1 MEYDG
6 IYRRILVCYNFLRK
20 TKSVKE
26 GAETIM
32 KKKNAVSAVLA
43 VALAAAAILPGCGS
57 GDNGGVTEI
66 EILQYKPEAA
76 TYFDQVEDQFNAT
89 HDNIHLT
96 ISSPNDAST
105 IMRTRFIRED
115 YPDIIGIG
123 GDINYSYY
131 VDAGI
136 LADVS
141 QYEGLSDINP
151 SYIDILEN
159 LEIVPTE
166 GTYGIPYVANAA
178 GILYNR
184 DMFEEHGWTIPET
197 WDELIALCEDIQAE
211 GILPFYLGF
220 RDTWTCLA
228 PWNALAVGLSPSDTC
243 QRVNAGETTFQD
255 EYREIAEKCLELVE
269 YGPEDPFAYGYNDAC
284 TAFANGESA
293 MYPIGSYAVPQI
305 LSVNPDMN
313 IDSFVMPAND
323 NADENTLNSGVDLMF
338 AVTEACE
345 NKDAAYEVIDFL
357 LADENIQAYIDDQN
371 AIPCKTGDFKLA
383 SQLDGMTSF
392 IESGN
397 MTDYQDHYYP
407 SEMAADALI
416 QTFLINKDVDAFLS
430 DFDTRWQR
438 YNRDIIREVQEYN
451 EENGTAE

>member
-1 MEYDG
+1 MTISG
-6 IYRRILVCYNFLRK
+6 K
-20 TKSVKE
+20 AKKE
-26 GAETIM
+26 GAETTM
-32 KKKNAVSAVLA
+32 KKKKVISTVLA
-43 VALAAAAILPGCGS
+43 VSMLAAAILPGCGS
-57 GDNGGVTEI
+57 DENSGKTEI

-76 TYFDQVEDQFNAT
+76 TYFDQVEEQFNAT
-89 HDNIHLT
+89 HDDIHLT

-131 VDAGI
+131 VDADI

-141 QYEGLSDINP
+141 DYEGLSDVKQ

-159 LEIVPTE
+159 LEITPKD
-166 GTYGIPYVANAA
+166 GTYGVPYVANAA
-178 GILYNR
+178 GILYNK
-184 DMFEEHGWTIPET
+184 DMFEEHGWEIPES
-197 WDELIALCEDIQAE
+197 WSELIDLCEEIQAE
-211 GILPFYLGF
+211 GILPFYFGF

-228 PWNALAVGLSPSDTC
+228 PWNSLAVDLAPADTC
-243 QRVNAGETTFQD
+243 QQVNAGETTFSE
-255 EYREIAEKCLELVE
+255 EYVEVAEKCLELVS

-305 LSVNPDMN
+305 LSVNPEMN
-313 IDSFVMPAND
+313 IDSFVTPGND
-323 NADENTLNSGVDLMF
+323 DSSKNTLNSGVDLMF
-338 AVTEACE
+338 AVTAECE
-345 NKDAAYEVIDFL
+345 NKEAAYEVLDFL
-357 LADENIQAYIDDQN
+357 MADENIQAYIDDQN
-371 AIPCKTGDFKLA
+371 AVPCKDGDFDLA
-383 SQLDGMTSF
+383 PMLDGMTPF

-416 QTFLINKDVDAFLS
+416 QTYLINKDADAFLK
-430 DFDTRWQR
+430 DFDSRWQR
-438 YNRDIIREVQEYN
+438 YNRDIIRAVQEYN
-451 EENGTAE
+451 EEHGSAE

>member
-1 MEYDG
+1 
-6 IYRRILVCYNFLRK
+6 
-20 TKSVKE
+20 
-26 GAETIM
+26 M
-32 KKKNAVSAVLA
+32 KKKKVISAVLA
-43 VALAAAAILPGCGS
+43 VSMLAAVILPGCGS
-57 GDNGGVTEI
+57 DENSGKTEI

-76 TYFDQVEDQFNAT
+76 TYFDQVEEQFNAT
-89 HDNIHLT
+89 HDDIHLT

-131 VDAGI
+131 VDADI

-141 QYEGLSDINP
+141 DYEGLSDVKQ

-159 LEIVPTE
+159 LEITPKD
-166 GTYGIPYVANAA
+166 GTYGVPYVANAA
-178 GILYNR
+178 GILYNK
-184 DMFEEHGWTIPET
+184 DMFEEHGWEIPES
-197 WDELIALCEDIQAE
+197 WSELIDLCEEIQAE
-211 GILPFYLGF
+211 GILPFYFGF

-228 PWNALAVGLSPSDTC
+228 PWNSLAVDLAPADTC
-243 QRVNAGETTFQD
+243 QQVNAGETTFSE
-255 EYREIAEKCLELVE
+255 EYVEVAEKCLELVS

-305 LSVNPDMN
+305 LSVNPEMN
-313 IDSFVMPAND
+313 IDSFVTPGND
-323 NADENTLNSGVDLMF
+323 DPSKNTLNSGVDLMF
-338 AVTEACE
+338 AVTAECE
-345 NKDAAYEVIDFL
+345 NKEAAYEVLDFL
-357 LADENIQAYIDDQN
+357 MADENIQAYIDDQN
-371 AIPCKTGDFKLA
+371 AVPCKDGDFDLA
-383 SQLDGMTSF
+383 PMLDGMTSF

-416 QTFLINKDVDAFLS
+416 QTYLINKDADAFLK
-430 DFDTRWQR
+430 DFDSRWQR
-438 YNRDIIREVQEYN
+438 YNRDIIRAVQEYN
-451 EENGTAE
+451 EEHGSAE

>member
-1 MEYDG
+1 MRKGKKVIGAALVGCMTASMFLTACGDG
-6 IYRRILVCYNFLRK
+6 N
-20 TKSVKE
+20 E
-26 GAETIM
+26 
-32 KKKNAVSAVLA
+32 N
-43 VALAAAAILPGCGS
+43 S
-57 GDNGGVTEI
+57 GKTEI

-76 TYFDQVEDQFNAT
+76 TYFDQVEEEFNAT
-89 HDNIHLT
+89 HDDIHLT
-96 ISSPNDAST
+96 IDSPNDAST

-141 QYEGLSDINP
+141 DSEVMGEIKD
-151 SYIDILEN
+151 SYKDILEA

-166 GTYGIPYVANAA
+166 GTFGIPYVANAA

-184 DMFEEHGWTIPET
+184 DMFEEHGWEIPTT
-197 WDELIALCEDIQAE
+197 WNELMTLCNDIQSE
-211 GILPFYLGF
+211 GILPFYFGF
-220 RDTWTCLA
+220 KDTWTCLA
-228 PWNALAVGLSPSDTC
+228 PWNSMAVALAPSDLC
-243 QRVNAGETTFQD
+243 KQVNRGEATFTD
-255 EYREIAEKCLELVE
+255 EYREVAEKYLELLE

-305 LSVNPDMN
+305 QQVNPDMN
-313 IDSFVMPAND
+313 IDSFVTPASD
-323 NADENTLNSGVDLMF
+323 TKEGNTLNSGVDLMF

-345 NKDAAYEVIDFL
+345 NKEAAYEVLEFL
-357 LADENIQAYIDDQN
+357 YEDENIQAYIDDQN
-371 AIPCKTGDFKLA
+371 AIPCKEGDFELA
-383 SQLDGMTSF
+383 SQLDGMTEY

-407 SEMAADALI
+407 SEMAVDAQI
-416 QTFLINKDVDAFLS
+416 QTFLINKDVDAFLKKFDS
-430 DFDTRWQR
+430 DWTR
-438 YNRDIIREVQEYN
+438 YNRDIIREVQEYE
-451 EENGTAE
+451 EENGND

>member
-1 MEYDG
+1 M
-6 IYRRILVCYNFLRK
+6 L
-20 TKSVKE
+20 KE

-32 KKKNAVSAVLA
+32 KKKKVISAVLA
-43 VALAAAAILPGCGS
+43 VSMLSAAILPGCGS
-57 GDNGGVTEI
+57 GEDSGVTEI

-76 TYFDQVEDQFNAT
+76 TYFDQVEDEFNAT
-89 HDNIHLT
+89 HDDIHLT

-141 QYEGLSDINP
+141 DYEGLADINQ

-159 LEIVPTE
+159 LEIVPTD
-166 GTYGIPYVANAA
+166 GTFGVPYVANAA

-184 DMFEEHGWTIPET
+184 DMFEEHGWEIPET
-197 WDELIALCEDIQAE
+197 WNELIDLCEDIQAE
-211 GILPFYLGF
+211 GILPFYFGF

-228 PWNALAVGLSPSDTC
+228 PWNALAVGLAPEDTC
-243 QRVNAGETTFQD
+243 RNVNAGETTFTD
-255 EYREIAEKCLELVE
+255 EYRETAEKCLELVS
-269 YGPEDPFAYGYNDAC
+269 YGPDDPFAYGYNDAC

-305 LSVNPDMN
+305 LSVNPEMN
-313 IDSFVMPAND
+313 IDSFVMPGNED
-323 NADENTLNSGVDLMF
+323 PSENTLNSGVDLMF

-345 NKDAAYEVIDFL
+345 NKDAAFEVIDFL
-357 LADENIQAYIDDQN
+357 LEDENIQAYIDDQN
-371 AIPCKTGDFKLA
+371 AIPCKTGDFQLA
-383 SQLDGMTSF
+383 SELDGMTSF
-392 IESGN
+392 IEAGN

-416 QTFLINKDVDAFLS
+416 QTFLINEDVDEFLS

-451 EENGTAE
+451 EEHGTAE

>member
-1 MEYDG
+1 
-6 IYRRILVCYNFLRK
+6 
-20 TKSVKE
+20 
-26 GAETIM
+26 M
-32 KKKNAVSAVLA
+32 KRKNAISAVLA
-43 VALAAAAILPGCGS
+43 VTMLTAAILPGCGTQEDS
-57 GDNGGVTEI
+57 GKTEI

-76 TYFDQVEDQFNAT
+76 TYFDKVEEEFNAT
-89 HDNIHLT
+89 HDDIHLT

-136 LADVS
+136 LTDVS
-141 QYEGLSDINP
+141 DYEGLADINP
-151 SYIDILEN
+151 SYVDILES

-166 GTYGIPYVANAA
+166 GTYGVPYVANAA
-178 GILYNR
+178 GVLYNR
-184 DMFEEHGWTIPET
+184 DIFEEHGWEIPET
-197 WDELIALCEDIQAE
+197 WDELISLCEDIQAE
-211 GILPFYLGF
+211 GMLPFYFGF

-228 PWNALAVGLSPSDTC
+228 PWNALAVGLAPSDTC
-243 QRVNAGETTFQD
+243 QNVNAGETTFTE
-255 EYREIAEKCLELVE
+255 EYRETAEKCLQLLD
-269 YGPEDPFAYGYNDAC
+269 YGPDDPFAYGYNDAC
-284 TAFANGESA
+284 TAFANGESV

-313 IDSFVMPAND
+313 IDSFVMPGNND
-323 NADENTLNSGVDLMF
+323 PEANTLNSGVDLMF
-338 AVTEACE
+338 AVTEECE
-345 NKDAAYEVIDFL
+345 NKEAALEVIDFL
-357 LADENIQAYIDDQN
+357 LEDENLQAYIDDQN
-371 AIPCKTGDFKLA
+371 AVPCKMGDFELA
-383 SQLDGMTSF
+383 SQLDGMTPF
-392 IESGN
+392 IEAGD

-416 QTFLINKDVDAFLS
+416 QTYLIDGDVDAFLT

-451 EENGTAE
+451 EEHGTAE

>member
-1 MEYDG
+1 
-6 IYRRILVCYNFLRK
+6 
-20 TKSVKE
+20 
-26 GAETIM
+26 M
-32 KKKNAVSAVLA
+32 KKKKVISTVLA
-43 VALAAAAILPGCGS
+43 VSMLAAAILPGCGS
-57 GDNGGVTEI
+57 DENSGKTEI

-76 TYFDQVEDQFNAT
+76 TYFDQVEEQFNAT
-89 HDNIHLT
+89 HDDIHLT

-131 VDAGI
+131 VDADI

-141 QYEGLSDINP
+141 DYEGLSDVKQ

-159 LEIVPTE
+159 LEITPKD
-166 GTYGIPYVANAA
+166 GTYGVPYVANAA
-178 GILYNR
+178 GILYNK
-184 DMFEEHGWTIPET
+184 DMFEEHGWEIPES
-197 WDELIALCEDIQAE
+197 WSELIDLCEEIQAE
-211 GILPFYLGF
+211 GILPFYFGF

-228 PWNALAVGLSPSDTC
+228 PWNSLAVDLAPADTC
-243 QRVNAGETTFQD
+243 QQVNAGETTFSE
-255 EYREIAEKCLELVE
+255 EYVEVAEKCLELVS

-305 LSVNPDMN
+305 LSVNPEMN
-313 IDSFVMPAND
+313 IDSFVTPGND
-323 NADENTLNSGVDLMF
+323 DPSKNTLNSGVDLMF
-338 AVTEACE
+338 AVTAECE
-345 NKDAAYEVIDFL
+345 NKEAAYEVLDFL
-357 LADENIQAYIDDQN
+357 MADENIQAYIDDQN
-371 AIPCKTGDFKLA
+371 AVPCKDGDFDLA
-383 SQLDGMTSF
+383 PMLDGMTPF
-392 IESGN
+392 TEAGN

-416 QTFLINKDVDAFLS
+416 QTYLINKDADAFLK

-438 YNRDIIREVQEYN
+438 YNRDIVRAVQEYN
-451 EENGTAE
+451 EEHGTAE